1 MRILKN
7 IWSQLHRFVLWAL
20 LSTIFWAW
28 IFTLVTDT
36 RPENKVTLYIQSENC
51 RSVEL
56 SLKLEETM
64 PGSIK
69 MVMAHPFSYATFS
82 NADLL
87 AADFFVVRESEM
99 EEMLPSFAPLDGESW
114 DYGGRERFC
123 RDGVFYGVK
132 VSDGDGRG
140 AASAYIE
147 YEPGEVYYLF
157 FNVDS
162 MHLGSGDGAA
172 LRVAEEL
179 LKLDEEG

>member
-1 MRILKN
+1 MRVLKN

-36 RPENKVTLYIQSENC
+36 RPEYKVTLYIQSENC

-64 PGSIK
+64 PEGIK
-69 MVMAHPFSYATFS
+69 LVKAHPFSYATFS

-87 AADFFVVRESEM
+87 GADFFLVRERDA
-99 EEMLPSFAPLDGESW
+99 EEMLPSFAPLDGEDW
-114 DYGGRERFC
+114 DFGGREQYC

-132 VSDGDGRG
+132 VRG
-140 AASAYIE
+140 AAEKGVASAYID
-147 YEPGEVYYLF
+147 YEPGEDYYLF
-157 FNVDS
+157 FNIDS
-162 MHLGSGDGAA
+162 PHLSSGDGAA

-179 LKLDEEG
+179 LKLD